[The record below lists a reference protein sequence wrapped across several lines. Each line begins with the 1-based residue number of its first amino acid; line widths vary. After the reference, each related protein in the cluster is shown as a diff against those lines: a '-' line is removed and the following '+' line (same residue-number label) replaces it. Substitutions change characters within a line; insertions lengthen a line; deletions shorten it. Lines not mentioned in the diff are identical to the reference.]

1 MSSKE
6 LAAKYILKAEHAL
19 TELKTVNGE
28 GRLNIDKVKTVID
41 EAKRYLEDAKYYF
54 ANKRFETSLASVA
67 YCEGLLDAL
76 RMLGYV
82 EFSW

>member
-6 LAAKYILKAEHAL
+6 LAAKYILKAERAL
-19 TELKTVNGE
+19 PELKTVNGE
-28 GRLNIDKVKTVID
+28 GCLNIDKVKTVID